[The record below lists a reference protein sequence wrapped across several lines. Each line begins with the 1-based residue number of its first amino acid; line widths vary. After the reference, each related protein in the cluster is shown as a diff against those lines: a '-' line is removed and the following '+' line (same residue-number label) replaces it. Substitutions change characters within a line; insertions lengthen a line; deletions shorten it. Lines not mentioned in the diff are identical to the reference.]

1 MHDSTSLL
9 LGVFDG
15 HGRDGDRC
23 SDYAR
28 QTLGSE
34 LQQRLQE
41 GRPRDGGQTHRGKP
55 GVVGSQTHRVVGSQT
70 HRVVG
75 SQTHRG
81 KPGVVGSQTHRI
93 VGSQT
98 HRGKSDVVGSLEVS
112 AACVD
117 ALRAMNSKM
126 HEAADF
132 DDAFSG
138 CAHMQQQDLPA
149 TSYSLTHTLLKSSAR
164 SSLLTPPSLALTQL
178 FLLACPLTHS
188 TTAIT
193 AFFSGT
199 ELIVANVGDSR
210 AVLAERRGGRI
221 IAHALSSD
229 QTPYR
234 QDERQRIR

>member
-41 GRPRDGGQTHRGKP
+41 GRPRDGG
-55 GVVGSQTHRVVGSQT
+55 
-70 HRVVG
+70 
-75 SQTHRG
+75 QTHRG